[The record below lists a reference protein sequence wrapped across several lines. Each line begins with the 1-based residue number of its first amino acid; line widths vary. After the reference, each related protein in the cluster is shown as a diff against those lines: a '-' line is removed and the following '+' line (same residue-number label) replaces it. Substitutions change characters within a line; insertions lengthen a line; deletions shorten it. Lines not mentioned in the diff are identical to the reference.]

1 MQSRLWNNLKSLL
14 EMLKRLFYKIQGIGE
29 RQRHSGRR
37 SAEFKDLKIRQ
48 SKASSGTCGWFH
60 VRTHEAKLVFSVMV
74 GACPRVGG
82 FKVTFLKFSIE
93 THLKIFQHYVCMSGE
108 TYS

>member
-1 MQSRLWNNLKSLL
+1 
-14 EMLKRLFYKIQGIGE
+14 MLKRLFYKVRGIGE
-29 RQRHSGRR
+29 RQRHSGRK

-74 GACPRVGG
+74 GACPGVGG

-93 THLKIFQHYVCMSGE
+93 THLKIFQQYVCMSGE